1 MEELINKL
9 NSISGT
15 YFGFVAGIVNYAK
28 QKPERLE
35 KVLRFIDES
44 DELTTSD
51 VVKFVMMQ
59 PDFHEFG
66 LGHEEAEVLRPS
78 L

>member
-1 MEELINKL
+1 M
-9 NSISGT
+9 

-66 LGHEEAEVLRPS
+66 I
-78 L
+78 